1 MSLSF
6 LTQLSAKEYLA
17 SLFGI
22 RSDGNTLNTSSI
34 QKAVNFIHN
43 QGGGTLVFNVGR
55 YLTGSIEMKSD
66 VSILLKGGAILVG
79 STSPYDYF
87 AVDSCYSLIYAI
99 NQENISIL
107 GNGK

>member
-1 MSLSF
+1 MILLDIKFMKKYIILIMSLSF

-43 QGGGTLVFNVGR
+43 QEVEL
-55 YLTGSIEMKSD
+55 
-66 VSILLKGGAILVG
+66 
-79 STSPYDYF
+79 
-87 AVDSCYSLIYAI
+87 
-99 NQENISIL
+99 
-107 GNGK
+107 